1 MGKGSCEEYHEG
13 LFGALGE
20 ADGEVRELIWREY
33 ERLGDTLILQ
43 AAENRCSRA
52 VLAALGSVVQN
63 KTAEGFVGARVHGGC
78 GVVDEIE
85 GLAVSRAKEAFGAKY
100 ANVQPHSGTA
110 ANQIVITALL
120 ERGEKIVSMGLGHGG
135 HYSHGSDVSFTGRF
149 FDVENY
155 FVDEKSFLLDY
166 DAVREQAL
174 RFRPRL
180 IICGASTYSRTIDF
194 AKFREIAEEA
204 GAYLMADISHISGL
218 VMAGA
223 HPSPIEFAD
232 FTTTSTYKS
241 GGPRGGVILMGE
253 GYDRKIEVREEERP
267 LWEHIEEATFP
278 GMQGTSYLNHIAAKA
293 VFFKEAVSDEY
304 RSRQFKIIKN
314 AKRLAGGLA
323 GLGYDILTGG
333 TDNHM
338 FLVNVANSRDGLAG
352 VIAQKC
358 LEECGTVVDKVA
370 LPYDKRPRGV
380 GSGIRVGTPIVTRMG
395 MGADEMDR
403 AAELMDSV
411 LRKVEI
417 LSESEYRIEK
427 GFKEQMRGQAK
438 NLCSG
443 FGET

>member
-1 MGKGSCEEYHEG
+1 MGRGSCDEYHEG

-52 VLAALGSVVQN
+52 VLAVLGSVVQN
-63 KTAEGFVGARVHGGC
+63 KTAEGFVGARLHGGC

-85 GLAVSRAKEAFGAKY
+85 QLAVSRAKEVFGAQY

-110 ANQIVITALL
+110 ANQIVIMALL
-120 ERGEKIVSMGLGHGG
+120 EKGEKILSMGLGHGG
-135 HYSHGSDVSFTGRF
+135 HYSHGSGVSFTGRF

-180 IICGASTYSRTIDF
+180 IICGASTYSRTIEF

-204 GAYLMADISHISGL
+204 GAYLLADISHISGL
-218 VMAGA
+218 VMAGV
-223 HPSPIEFAD
+223 HPSPIGFAD
-232 FTTTSTYKS
+232 FTTTSTYKP

-253 GYDRKIEVREEERP
+253 GYDRKIEVRGEERP
-267 LWEHIEEATFP
+267 LWEHIEAATFP
-278 GMQGTSYLNHIAAKA
+278 GMQGTIYLNHIAAKA

-304 RSRQFKIIKN
+304 RGRQFKIIKN

-323 GLGYDILTGG
+323 SLGYDILTGG

-338 FLVNVANSRDGLAG
+338 FLVNVANLREGLTG
-352 VIAQKC
+352 VIAQRS
-358 LEECGTVVDKVA
+358 LEECGIVVDKVV

-417 LSESEYRIEK
+417 LGESEYKIEK
-427 GFKEQMRGQAK
+427 AFKEQVRGRAK
-438 NLCSG
+438 NLCKG
-443 FGET
+443 FGVC